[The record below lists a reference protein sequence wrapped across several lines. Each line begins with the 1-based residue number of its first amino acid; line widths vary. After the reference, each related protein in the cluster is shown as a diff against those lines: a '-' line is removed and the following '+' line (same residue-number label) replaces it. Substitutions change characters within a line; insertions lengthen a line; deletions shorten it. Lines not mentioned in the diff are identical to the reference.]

1 MNYIKYNSGGTLAM
15 SFKDDLALNRFDL
28 KLKKVSSFK
37 GLLLRLLEV
46 MENNKDNKTLTNL
59 LTGYLIMQMSLSNL
73 TNMRISIFGSIAP
86 ILVAIRNKYSL
97 SDINKLI
104 KMLIT
109 ETSDIDIYYN
119 GNYTILFDEL
129 SNMQVDLKADEIE
142 DEPSLV
148 NICLSREVILNKCKL
163 TFDLDEWFDTLNP
176 LVSDLLI
183 DNPKILSYLEEYKPI
198 YIDIV
203 SLKEGVE
210 FMTLYQTPRL
220 SIFSINFRPC
230 TVFARGDILE
240 YKSKEERLT
249 LNIMQTS
256 IKAQAK
262 FDKMKDLVLLKRV
275 PARYKHYMYD
285 KYSHTNAW
293 DCHLR
298 MLIDENLVVKPDKI
312 FSIGTKYSTIKS
324 NPKKFFDLMREYW
337 GLKHERLSSVFM
349 LNKNRIKNL
358 SRNIKNFGC
367 KCSIEEVYMD
377 TCMDSDETEA
387 KCSNCGKSR
396 EEHKSRD
403 NQKLKLRLLSK
414 INNGIKE
421 LYRKHIFLPSIDTK
435 SNRDRRYCLKTCKDS
450 MIDKWMNATNPITLE
465 PFDPDQPVVV
475 YGCGHLNVVDKRHGT
490 YLAIMENKLRNLNT
504 QSFPTGLNCPF
515 CRGCGMLG
523 WSALEPEVRFQ
534 KSFTEESSYTD
545 KPDGIGV
552 DLHTTGFYFPGIE
565 YFDKYFLNLKDKMSI
580 V

>member
-1 MNYIKYNSGGTLAM
+1 M
-15 SFKDDLALNRFDL
+15 SFNDDLALNRFDL

-129 SNMQVDLKADEIE
+129 SNMQVDLKAEEIE

-285 KYSHTNAW
+285 KYSNTNAW

-337 GLKHERLSSVFM
+337 GLKHERLSSVYM

-367 KCSIEEVYMD
+367 KCKITEIYIGAISEE
-377 TCMDSDETEA
+377 TTDETEI
-387 KCSNCGKSR
+387 KCSNCGKTI

-403 NQKLKLRLLSK
+403 NQILKLRLLSK

-421 LYRKHIFLPSIDTK
+421 LYKKHIFLPTCIESK
-435 SNRDRRYCLKTCKDS
+435 SKRTEYCLNSCKDS
-450 MIDKWMNATNPITLE
+450 IIDKWMNATNPITLE

>member
-324 NPKKFFDLMREYW
+324 NPKKFFDLP
-337 GLKHERLSSVFM
+337 
-349 LNKNRIKNL
+349 
-358 SRNIKNFGC
+358 
-367 KCSIEEVYMD
+367 
-377 TCMDSDETEA
+377 
-387 KCSNCGKSR
+387 
-396 EEHKSRD
+396 
-403 NQKLKLRLLSK
+403 QK
-414 INNGIKE
+414 
-421 LYRKHIFLPSIDTK
+421 
-435 SNRDRRYCLKTCKDS
+435 
-450 MIDKWMNATNPITLE
+450 
-465 PFDPDQPVVV
+465 
-475 YGCGHLNVVDKRHGT
+475 
-490 YLAIMENKLRNLNT
+490 
-504 QSFPTGLNCPF
+504 
-515 CRGCGMLG
+515 
-523 WSALEPEVRFQ
+523 
-534 KSFTEESSYTD
+534 
-545 KPDGIGV
+545 
-552 DLHTTGFYFPGIE
+552 
-565 YFDKYFLNLKDKMSI
+565 
-580 V
+580 